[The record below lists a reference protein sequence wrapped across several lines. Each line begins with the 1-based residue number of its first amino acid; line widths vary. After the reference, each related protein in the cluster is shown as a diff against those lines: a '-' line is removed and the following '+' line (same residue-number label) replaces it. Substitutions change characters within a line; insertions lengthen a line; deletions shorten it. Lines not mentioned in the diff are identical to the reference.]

1 MSSQEPLKILS
12 LDGGGFRGLSSLLI
26 LEHIM
31 EKIRDENSLDH
42 VPRPCEHFDLIG
54 GTSTG
59 GIIAI
64 MLGRLRMTVDECI
77 RAYRDLAKRA
87 FSWESSPS
95 SPCKFRRKVA
105 TIFTS
110 KSISDV
116 RISSSSMFSARCL
129 EDAMK
134 LIVKTFCVEAECK
147 SRRQRGKST
156 ARTCPHENMLFR
168 DKTCTKTV
176 VLAITKDNV
185 DAPPTLFT
193 TYDSPTTFEL
203 CTVWQVARATSA
215 AIGFFESIRLGRDDI
230 EFVDANF
237 GYNNPCETLVQE
249 GQKQFPKRRQMRIL
263 SIARA
268 LEMSLLSKIPLP
280 P

>member
-12 LDGGGFRGLSSLLI
+12 LDGGGIRGLSSLLI

-31 EKIRDENSLDH
+31 EKIRDENGLDH

-77 RAYRDLAKRA
+77 RAYRDLGKRA
-87 FSWESSPS
+87 FSWESPPS
-95 SPCKFRRKVA
+95 SLRKFRRKVA

-110 KSISDV
+110 MSTPDV
-116 RISSSSMFSARCL
+116 LISSSSMFSARCL

-147 SRRQRGKST
+147 SRRQRGQST

-168 DKTCTKTV
+168 DKTCTKTYV
-176 VLAITKDNV
+176 SNRT
-185 DAPPTLFT
+185 
-193 TYDSPTTFEL
+193 
-203 CTVWQVARATSA
+203 R
-215 AIGFFESIRLGRDDI
+215 
-230 EFVDANF
+230 EF
-237 GYNNPCETLVQE
+237 
-249 GQKQFPKRRQMRIL
+249 I
-263 SIARA
+263 S
-268 LEMSLLSKIPLP
+268 S
-280 P
+280 